1 MTILSWSYVVSLM
14 LRVHIAE
21 YIMWQLRVAYFQ
33 KYVSL
38 KSLTT
43 WDNVSD
49 RRVSVFIH
57 KRWYV
62 YVFLRGLSSWNVHIL
77 FSFYYEFH

>member
-57 KRWYV
+57 KR
-62 YVFLRGLSSWNVHIL
+62 
-77 FSFYYEFH
+77 